1 MPSGVAGAAVRA
13 AFPEFARRVVDAG
26 GENGWARLPCQMTR

>member
-26 GENGWARLPCQMTR
+26 RDNGWARLPWRMTR